1 MLLGNRD
8 STQSQ
13 QQAPTEPYVP
23 TARGCRGL
31 ECSSLRGTWII
42 KKLISL
48 IQHSRYQQWDG
59 SVSHHPPRPA
69 PAVVQQGRRL
79 GMEPRRGGQWEGPDW
94 ESGDQRLLQVSHVS
108 EGWAWGC
115 SHGFLQQKF
124 LWVPQP
130 WPGPGRAWD
139 QLQQLLLSLLLLLPA
154 TALGFPKEYPS
165 PLSAINLKPKSRHV
179 IWPDQSVSSILS
191 PQWACLV
198 LGTWSKLHE

>member
-1 MLLGNRD
+1 MLSLLGMK
-8 STQSQ
+8 
-13 QQAPTEPYVP
+13 VVFW
-23 TARGCRGL
+23 ARAWGWGQGPLTLIVWSEIGGWSWWGL
-31 ECSSLRGTWII
+31 
-42 KKLISL
+42 
-48 IQHSRYQQWDG
+48 Q
-59 SVSHHPPRPA
+59 PPGETA
-69 PAVVQQGRRL
+69 PACG
-79 GMEPRRGGQWEGPDW
+79 GGQWEGPDW
-94 ESGDQRLLQVSHVS
+94 ESGDQQLLQVSHVS